1 MEDCEA
7 KLVNLSRHLRDK
19 HHWSVDGAASAIS
32 VYGLRKPYKRQI
44 ETTLGKNQGSKKNP
58 YRRKRKIC
66 PYCLKNFVRLEE
78 HLIKHREKGGE
89 KYNNALKNAAIY
101 SPSKYIFS
109 ANCSPKKATD
119 FSDTEHIESSNLSSK
134 LSKFDLAKSIDT
146 DASISQSPSISFAI
160 ESPSECYLS
169 TMQVESPDIPD
180 STSKEDSS
188 YSPDAVEIL
197 KSRDLSRDFS
207 LPGIIETYLVEFWK
221 FLEGSESFLAKSQE
235 IVAEVRRIFIALK
248 LKSIDQLIEGT
259 CIRDNYL
266 AQYCVKQGYMPDSI
280 KKYLRSLSFS

>member
-19 HHWSVDGAASAIS
+19 HHWSVDGAAAAIS
-32 VYGLRKPYKRQI
+32 VYGLRKPYKRQT
-44 ETTLGKNQGSKKNP
+44 ETTLGKNQESKKNP

-78 HLIKHREKGGE
+78 HLIKHIEKGGE

-146 DASISQSPSISFAI
+146 RT
-160 ESPSECYLS
+160 L
-169 TMQVESPDIPD
+169 
-180 STSKEDSS
+180 
-188 YSPDAVEIL
+188 
-197 KSRDLSRDFS
+197 R
-207 LPGIIETYLVEFWK
+207 
-221 FLEGSESFLAKSQE
+221 
-235 IVAEVRRIFIALK
+235 
-248 LKSIDQLIEGT
+248 
-259 CIRDNYL
+259 
-266 AQYCVKQGYMPDSI
+266 
-280 KKYLRSLSFS
+280 YLRVQASVSLLNRHQNATYQQCK